1 MVKRLLSSSQHLTYT
16 QSNIA
21 WLVRLGFD
29 EKARETYLS
38 SRSTT
43 VSQRTRLCIFEG
55 DIHHYVFQLSY
66 VYFTLIKHTI
76 TIYQQCFPPLMMSA
90 CVTWAKKHLDQFNAT
105 LLRQLSSVQKDSS
118 TWQECMER
126 AKEHARMLDE
136 VGLDFSELI
145 GVEEKF
151 SIRDVSGS

>member
-1 MVKRLLSSSQHLTYT
+1 
-16 QSNIA
+16 
-21 WLVRLGFD
+21 
-29 EKARETYLS
+29 
-38 SRSTT
+38 
-43 VSQRTRLCIFEG
+43 
-55 DIHHYVFQLSY
+55 
-66 VYFTLIKHTI
+66 
-76 TIYQQCFPPLMMSA
+76 MMSA

-151 SIRDVSGS
+151 SIRDISGS